1 MLLYTNSMAARKK
14 KPRVLIV
21 DDEVNIT
28 LSMMEF
34 LGKKMNCHGAYS
46 YEEAVEFLKK
56 HPVDLVIS
64 DIKLPGKD
72 GFDLLMWIKQNQPDT
87 KVILI
92 TAYGS
97 PAFKEKAKN
106 SGALLYIEKPVDLN
120 QLLRIIGKIFQT
132 KGFDVSLS
140 DLELVDI
147 LQFLSFYN
155 KDVVLNV
162 ENAIGIKGEMGIKD
176 GKIMWA
182 KTEDLRGLDA
192 FMEMMSWEG
201 GTFTSS
207 PYRDEEEGKIDDSIM
222 HLVLEAAKHRDE
234 EKTKEE
240 EDFEVIIKGG
250 DKMAEL
256 QELLEKAAGEISELM
271 GTAIVNIESGLAI
284 ATYSPDPN
292 FDVTVAAAAYAE
304 VIKEN
309 NKALDLLGGP
319 EVVGETEDILVTTD
333 RAYILVRQLGEKHYH
348 GVALNKK
355 GNLGLARV
363 IMKKYEI
370 AFLEALKELGEI

>member
-1 MLLYTNSMAARKK
+1 MMPKKK
-14 KPRVLIV
+14 KPKVLIV

-34 LGKKMNCHGAYS
+34 LSKKLECYGAYS

-56 HPVDLVIS
+56 HRVDLVIS

-72 GFDLLMWIKQNQPDT
+72 GFDLLLWVRENQPET
-87 KVILI
+87 RVILI

-97 PAFKEKAKN
+97 PAFKEKAQK
-106 SGALLYIEKPVDLN
+106 SGALLYIEKPMDLN

-162 ENAIGIKGEMGIKD
+162 ENSIGLKGEIGVKN
-176 GKIMWA
+176 GKVMWA
-182 KTEDLRGLDA
+182 KTEDLKGTDA

-201 GTFTSS
+201 GAFTSS
-207 PYRDEEEGKIDDSIM
+207 PYRDEEEGKIEDSIM

-234 EKTKEE
+234 VRTKEE
-240 EDFEVIIKGG
+240 EEFEVIIKGG
-250 DKMAEL
+250 EKMAEL
-256 QELLEKAAGEISELM
+256 QEILEKAAGEVSELI
-271 GTAIVNIESGLAI
+271 GTAIVNLESGLPI
-284 ATYSPDPN
+284 ATFSPNPD
-292 FDVTVAAAAYAE
+292 FDVAVASAVYAE
-304 VIKEN
+304 VLKEN
-309 NKALDLLGGP
+309 NKALELLGGA

-348 GVALNKK
+348 GVAITKK

-370 AFLEALKELGEI
+370 PFLEALKELGEI

>member
-1 MLLYTNSMAARKK
+1 MAKKKK
-14 KPRVLIV
+14 KPEILIV

-34 LGKKMNCHGAYS
+34 LSKKLECHGAYS

-72 GFDLLMWIKQNQPDT
+72 GFDLLLWIRENLPQT
-87 KVILI
+87 RVILI

-97 PAFKEKAKN
+97 PFFKEKAKK
-106 SGALLYIEKPVDLN
+106 SGALLYLEKPVALN

-155 KDVVLNV
+155 KDLTLSV
-162 ENAIGIKGEMGIKD
+162 ENSIGLKGEMGIKD
-176 GKIMWA
+176 GRVMWA
-182 KTEDLRGLDA
+182 KTEDLKGIDA
-192 FMEMMSWEG
+192 FMEMMNWEG
-201 GTFTSS
+201 GVFTSR
-207 PYRDEEEGKIDDSIM
+207 PYRDDEEGRIGESIM
-222 HLVLEAAKHRDE
+222 HLVLEAARHRDE
-234 EKTKEE
+234 DKTKEE
-240 EDFEVIIKGG
+240 EELEVIIKGG
-250 DKMAEL
+250 DKMSTL
-256 QELLEKAAGEISELM
+256 QELLEKAAGEIPELI
-271 GTAIVNIESGLAI
+271 GTSIVNFDSGLAI

-292 FDVTVAAAAYAE
+292 FDVTVASAAYSE
-304 VIKEN
+304 VLKQN
-309 NKALDLLGGP
+309 NKALELLGGP
-319 EVVGETEDILVTTD
+319 EIVGETEDILVTTD
-333 RAYILVRQLGEKHYH
+333 RAYILVRQLGEKHYQ
-348 GVALNKK
+348 GVAMTRK

-363 IMKKYEI
+363 IMKKYEL
-370 AFLEALKELGEI
+370 AFLETLKELGEI

>member
-1 MLLYTNSMAARKK
+1 MPKK
-14 KPRVLIV
+14 KRPKVLIV

-34 LGKKMNCHGAYS
+34 LSKKLECYGAYS
-46 YEEAVEFLKK
+46 YEEAVEFLQR

-72 GFDLLMWIKQNQPDT
+72 GFDLLLWIKENQPET
-87 KVILI
+87 RVILI

-97 PAFKEKAKN
+97 PAFKEKAQK

-162 ENAIGIKGEMGIKD
+162 ENSIGLKGEIGVKD

-182 KTEDLRGLDA
+182 RTEDLKGIDA

-207 PYRDEEEGKIDDSIM
+207 PYRDEEEGKIEDSIM

-234 EKTKEE
+234 AKTKDEE
-240 EDFEVIIKGG
+240 EFEVIIKGG
-250 DKMAEL
+250 EKMAEL
-256 QELLEKAAGEISELM
+256 QEILEKSAQEIPELM
-271 GTAIVNIESGLAI
+271 GTSIVNLESGLPI

-292 FDVTVAAAAYAE
+292 FDVAVASAVYAE
-304 VIKEN
+304 VLKAN
-309 NKALDLLGGP
+309 NRALELLGGP
-319 EVVGETEDILVTTD
+319 EAVGETEDILITTD
-333 RAYILVRQLGEKHYH
+333 MAYILIRQLGEKHYH
-348 GVALNKK
+348 GVAITRK

-370 AFLEALKELGEI
+370 PFLEALKELGEI

>member
-1 MLLYTNSMAARKK
+1 MAKRKK
-14 KPRVLIV
+14 KPKVLIV

-34 LGKKMNCHGAYS
+34 LSKKLECYGAYS

-72 GFDLLMWIKQNQPDT
+72 GFELLLWVRENMPQT
-87 KVILI
+87 RVILI

-97 PAFKEKAKN
+97 PAFKEKAKK

-132 KGFDVSLS
+132 KGFEVSLS

-162 ENAIGIKGEMGIKD
+162 ENSIGFKGEMGIKN
-176 GKIMWA
+176 GKVVWA
-182 KTEDLRGLDA
+182 KTEGGLLGMDA
-192 FMEMMSWEG
+192 FMEMMKWEG
-201 GTFTSS
+201 GTFSS
-207 PYRDEEEGKIDDSIM
+207 EPYREERDGLIGENIM
-222 HLVLEAAKHRDE
+222 HLVLEAARYKDE
-234 EKTKEE
+234 ERTREKEE
-240 EDFEVIIKGG
+240 FEVIIKGG
-250 DKMAEL
+250 DKMSEI
-256 QELLEKAAGEISELM
+256 QKILEKSAGEIPEILATS
-271 GTAIVNIESGLAI
+271 IVNIESGMPI
-284 ATYSPDPN
+284 ATYSSDPS
-292 FDVTVAAAAYAE
+292 FDDTVASAVYAE
-304 VIKEN
+304 VLKQN
-309 NKALDLLGGP
+309 NRALELLGGA
-319 EVVGETEDILVTTD
+319 EVVGETEDILITTD
-333 RAYILVRQLGEKHYH
+333 KVYILVRQLGEKHYQ
-348 GVALNKK
+348 GVAMTRK